1 MDIRCSVFIEFS
13 VLSYFIG
20 RILTPWESALESG
33 FLFYWPDYL
42 FLLGLFRI
50 EMIFL
55 EKLAV
60 HQFSLSL
67 RDFKKPAFK
76 GAFLLLFGVQ
86 NPSLGGPC

>member
-42 FLLGLFRI
+42 LLLGLFRI

-67 RDFKKPAFK
+67 RDFKKTGFQRCFPAPFWCSK
-76 GAFLLLFGVQ
+76 SFTW
-86 NPSLGGPC
+86 